1 MNKIEI
7 KQFDISEINEITLLS
22 IEEAGKVPVS
32 ILACGEWWWL
42 RSPGYYQY
50 DATYVYIGGGVYEL
64 GDYVYSDNIA
74 VRPAFRINNLE
85 SEIGGKIMVGK
96 TWCTV
101 VDEGLALA
109 DCIIGGSHRFDK
121 ESNNWET
128 SELKAFIESDE
139 FKAMI

>member
-1 MNKIEI
+1 MKKLEV
-7 KQFDISEINEITLLS
+7 KQFDISEVDEITLLS
-22 IEEAGKVPVS
+22 VEEAKKIPQS
-32 ILACGEWWWL
+32 IRARGEWCWL
-42 RSPGYYQY
+42 RSPGFKQGY
-50 DATYVYIGGGVYEL
+50 AAYIMYGGGVIDVGHNVNY
-64 GDYVYSDNIA
+64 DNYA

-85 SEIGGKIMVGK
+85 CEIGDKIMVGK

-109 DCIIGGSHRFDK
+109 DCTIGDDHRFDK
-121 ESNNWET
+121 ESNDWET